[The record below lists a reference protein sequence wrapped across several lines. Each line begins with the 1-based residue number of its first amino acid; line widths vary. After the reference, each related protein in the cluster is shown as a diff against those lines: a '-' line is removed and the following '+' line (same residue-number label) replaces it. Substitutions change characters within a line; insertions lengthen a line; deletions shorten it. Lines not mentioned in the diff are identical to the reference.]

1 MYTQKIFDRKQIRLK
16 NYDYSDNGWYFIT
29 ICSRNRKNIF
39 WQCNKSVGAGLA
51 SAQNNIKLSIIGKI
65 IDKNLVKICDRCKNI
80 KLDKYVIM
88 PNHVHCIIKI
98 NKREEASPSPTI
110 SELICS
116 FKSKCSI
123 EYLNFIKQNNLNESG
138 RMWQRSFYDYIIR
151 NENSLRAIK
160 QYIKTNPVN
169 WERDIN
175 NLLEL

>member
-1 MYTQKIFDRKQIRLK
+1 
-16 NYDYSDNGWYFIT
+16 
-29 ICSRNRKNIF
+29 
-39 WQCNKSVGAGLA
+39 
-51 SAQNNIKLSIIGKI
+51 
-65 IDKNLVKICDRCKNI
+65 
-80 KLDKYVIM
+80 M
-88 PNHVHCIIKI
+88 PNHIHGILII
-98 NKREEASPSPTI
+98 NKLREEASPSPTI